1 LKRSQWSE
9 PVEGE
14 LSIHNARDAMCAS
27 VSTSDVQQR
36 VREMAPPLFD
46 VRVMT
51 FEQGFV
57 VMGYVIQS
65 ESGGVVVREVRQ
77 AWYCVPSPSR

>member
-1 LKRSQWSE
+1 
-9 PVEGE
+9 
-14 LSIHNARDAMCAS
+14 
-27 VSTSDVQQR
+27 
-36 VREMAPPLFD
+36 MAPPLFD